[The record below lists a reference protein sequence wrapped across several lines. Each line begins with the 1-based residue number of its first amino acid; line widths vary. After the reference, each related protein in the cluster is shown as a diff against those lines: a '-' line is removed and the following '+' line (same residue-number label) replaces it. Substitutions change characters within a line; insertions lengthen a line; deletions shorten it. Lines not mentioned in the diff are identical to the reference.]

1 MCVIRRAIVWVPFFA
16 SLSVPYCSAPA
27 AACTL
32 KAMSVSLLHTPGS
45 RAMCAFVVMLATAL
59 LPGRVMASEAL
70 VTDLEQRLSR
80 QGVDEVNAYLGA
92 PPSASMVALNERTAD
107 CDLQAVSLSV
117 QLARG
122 SGSKAVN
129 AHRESLRVAV
139 GRCTGFVL
147 ALLSPKEVPRFC
159 ASAASWTIMQ
169 MAREL
174 RRRIRSIEAD
184 EVLRTSPRGKAC
196 RAAYLYELNNTRVGL
211 RAGR

>member
-1 MCVIRRAIVWVPFFA
+1 MGAVFA
-16 SLSVPYCSAPA
+16 PPLAPACSAAA

-32 KAMSVSLLHTPGS
+32 KAMSVSLFHTPGS
-45 RAMCAFVVMLATAL
+45 RALCALVVMLAAAV
-59 LPGRVMASEAL
+59 LPGRVVASQTL
-70 VTDLEQRLSR
+70 VADLEQRLAR

-92 PPSASMVALNERTAD
+92 SSSASMFTLNERTAD
-107 CDLQAVSLSV
+107 CDLQAVSLTV

-139 GRCTGFVL
+139 GTCTGFVL
-147 ALLSPKEVPRFC
+147 ALLSPKEVPKVC
-159 ASAASWTIMQ
+159 APAASWTIMQ

-174 RRRIRSIEAD
+174 RRRIRAIEAN

>member
-1 MCVIRRAIVWVPFFA
+1 MF
-16 SLSVPYCSAPA
+16 
-27 AACTL
+27 TL
-32 KAMSVSLLHTPGS
+32 
-45 RAMCAFVVMLATAL
+45 VVTLATAV
-59 LPGRVMASEAL
+59 LPGRVMASETL
-70 VTDLEQRLSR
+70 VADLEQRLSR

-92 PPSASMVALNERTAD
+92 PSSAGMITLNQRTAD
-107 CDLQAVSLSV
+107 CDLQAVSISV

-122 SGSKAVN
+122 SGSKTVN
-129 AHRESLRVAV
+129 AHRESLRVAM

-147 ALLSPKEVPRFC
+147 ALLSPKEVPKFC
-159 ASAASWTIMQ
+159 ASAASLTIMQ

>member
-16 SLSVPYCSAPA
+16 PLSAPACSAPA

-32 KAMSVSLLHTPGS
+32 NAMSVSLFHTPGS
-45 RAMCAFVVMLATAL
+45 RAVCALMVALAAAVWPGPVMTSQTLIA
-59 LPGRVMASEAL
+59 
-70 VTDLEQRLSR
+70 DLEQRLSR

-92 PPSASMVALNERTAD
+92 PSSASMLDLNQRTAD

-117 QLARG
+117 QLVRG

-129 AHRESLRVAV
+129 AHREALRVAV

-147 ALLSPKEVPRFC
+147 ALLSLKEVPKIC
-159 ASAASWTIMQ
+159 ASVASWTIMQ

-174 RRRIRSIEAD
+174 RRRIRSIEAS

>member
-1 MCVIRRAIVWVPFFA
+1 MVT
-16 SLSVPYCSAPA
+16 LA
-27 AACTL
+27 AA
-32 KAMSVSLLHTPGS
+32 V
-45 RAMCAFVVMLATAL
+45 
-59 LPGRVMASEAL
+59 LPGTVMASQTL
-70 VTDLEQRLSR
+70 VAELEQRMSR

-92 PPSASMVALNERTAD
+92 PSSASMLDLNQRTAD

-129 AHRESLRVAV
+129 AHREALRVAV

-147 ALLSPKEVPRFC
+147 ALLSLKEVPRFC
-159 ASAASWTIMQ
+159 ASVASWTIMQ

-184 EVLRTSPRGKAC
+184 EVLRSSPRGKTC